1 MTQTRTETDTI
12 GPIEVPAAA
21 YWGAQTERSIENFP
35 FATRERMPIEI
46 VHALAFGRMRIQ
58 ECINFDMPG
67 RVQKVVRVS
76 MQIGFGHRLTAV
88 GGNGFEWGRVHVT

>member
-35 FATRERMPIEI
+35 FASRERIW
-46 VHALAFGRMRIQ
+46 
-58 ECINFDMPG
+58 D
-67 RVQKVVRVS
+67 VRV
-76 MQIGFGHRLTAV
+76 RVT
-88 GGNGFEWGRVHVT
+88 GRASTRV